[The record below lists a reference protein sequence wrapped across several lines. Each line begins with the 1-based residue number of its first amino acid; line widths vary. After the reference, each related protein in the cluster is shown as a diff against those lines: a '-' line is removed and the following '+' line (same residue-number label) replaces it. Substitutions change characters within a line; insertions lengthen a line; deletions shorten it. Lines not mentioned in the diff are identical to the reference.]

1 MMDILEEARDVLR
14 QEAEGIEKLIPKL
27 DQSFVNAVNMILE
40 SKGRV
45 VATGMG
51 KSGHIARKV
60 SATLSSTGTPS
71 VWLHPGEGIHGD
83 LGMVT
88 SEDVV
93 MAFSRVAKRRKSSIC
108 RPSLTCPKEQSTL
121 FPISMASLNLS
132 AMC

>member
-71 VWLHPGEGIHGD
+71 VWLHPGEGIHD
-83 LGMVT
+83 LHGGHDHGRRQPVHIGH
-88 SEDVV
+88 SGQVV
-93 MAFSRVAKRRKSSIC
+93 
-108 RPSLTCPKEQSTL
+108 L
-121 FPISMASLNLS
+121 
-132 AMC
+132 